1 MHDKPVASPATF
13 LTRYPMRHAL
23 AFLVLTAAAVAGV
36 WTWLGS
42 PALLMPSQ
50 LGRGEKLYCVS
61 YTPFRGSQT
70 PLDPSTMIPA
80 AQIEDDLTRLSAV
93 TDCIRTYSVDF
104 GLDQI
109 AGIAAKHGLKVMQG
123 LWLSSSLE
131 KSHYQI
137 ETAVAL
143 ANKYPGTIRSVVVG
157 NEVLL
162 RGDMTATDLA
172 NTIRAIKARVHV
184 PVTYADV
191 WEFWLRNRDVANAV
205 DFITIH
211 ILPYWEDFPIRA
223 GVALSHIESIRRQV
237 VAAFSGKEVLIGEVG
252 WPSAGRMR
260 EGALPSPVNQT
271 RVVQD
276 VLALSKREK
285 FNVNIIEAFDQPW
298 KRALEGTV
306 GGHWGLFD
314 AATRAP
320 KFAGAQAVSNH
331 PLWIWQGV
339 GGIIFTVIIF
349 AVATSVRTKDTPP
362 SLWLAVSMNALVGG
376 ILIGWTVENVPIES
390 LGLGGWSRSLSL
402 AAVAIAAPI
411 VLSVATI
418 CGTPVPAFFRILG
431 PKNERMQN
439 PVATSA
445 GVILIATMLL
455 AFVVA
460 LALVFDPRYRD
471 FPFAPLTAAV
481 VPFVVH
487 RFVVA
492 QPKGT
497 RPTAEIAGA
506 VVLALSVIYIL
517 FNEGFANW
525 QSLWLCAT
533 LAALSFSLARVR
545 DAPG

>member
-1 MHDKPVASPATF
+1 
-13 LTRYPMRHAL
+13 
-23 AFLVLTAAAVAGV
+23 
-36 WTWLGS
+36 
-42 PALLMPSQ
+42 
-50 LGRGEKLYCVS
+50 
-61 YTPFRGSQT
+61 
-70 PLDPSTMIPA
+70 
-80 AQIEDDLTRLSAV
+80 
-93 TDCIRTYSVDF
+93 
-104 GLDQI
+104 
-109 AGIAAKHGLKVMQG
+109 
-123 LWLSSSLE
+123 E

-223 GVALSHIESIRRQV
+223 GVALPHIESIHRQV
-237 VAAFSGKEVLIGEVG
+237 VAAFPGKEVLIGEVG

>member
-1 MHDKPVASPATF
+1 MHDKPVASLATF

-223 GVALSHIESIRRQV
+223 GVALPHIESIRRQV